1 MEIHYYGANCIKL
14 NDKKASIV
22 VDDNL
27 AELGLKSVIQPEDV
41 TLYTFDKKFDN
52 RGRFLVNGPGEYE
65 ISEVSINGI
74 PAKAH
79 IDESGVR
86 ATIYSLQINELKV
99 AVLGHI
105 YPELSDEQ
113 LEALGII
120 DVLIIPVGGN
130 GYTLD
135 ATSAA
140 QLVKKIEPKIVI
152 PTHFADNSIKYEV
165 PQAELQ
171 VFLSEMGISDPE
183 RMDSLKLKE
192 SELGDKTQVIVLKRT
207 NAR

>member
-14 NDKKASIV
+14 NNKKASIV
-22 VDDNL
+22 IDDNL
-27 AELGLKSVIQPEDV
+27 AELGLKSVTQPEDV
-41 TLYTFDKKFDN
+41 ALYTLDKKVGGK
-52 RGRFLVNGPGEYE
+52 GRFLINGPGEYE
-65 ISEVSINGI
+65 ISEVSIKGI
-74 PAKAH
+74 PARAH
-79 IDESGVR
+79 INESGTQV
-86 ATIYSLQINELKV
+86 TIYSLQMQDLKV

-140 QLVKKIEPKIVI
+140 QLIKKIEPKIVI
-152 PTHFADNSIKYEV
+152 PTHYADNSIKYEV
-165 PQAELQ
+165 PQAELKT
-171 VFLSEMGISDPE
+171 FLSEMGVSDPE
-183 RMDSLKLKE
+183 WMDSLKIKE
-192 SELGDKTQVIVLKRT
+192 SELGDKTRVVVLKRT
-207 NAR
+207 NVK